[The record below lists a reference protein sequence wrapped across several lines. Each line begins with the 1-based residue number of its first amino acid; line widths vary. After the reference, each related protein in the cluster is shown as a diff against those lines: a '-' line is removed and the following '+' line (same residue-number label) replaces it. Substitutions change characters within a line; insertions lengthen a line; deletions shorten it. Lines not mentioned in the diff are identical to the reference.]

1 MEPSASVLIVD
12 DDPGLC
18 DSLGGLL
25 RHAGYAV
32 RSAANGRQAL
42 DTVAGRP
49 TDLVFLDLR
58 LGDESG
64 LDLLPELKALR
75 PEMAVLMVTALG
87 TIEDAVEAMRR
98 GADNFVTKPL
108 DPARLLAHVAKGL
121 EARELRHKS
130 VRLER
135 LSSPEPLGIVSR
147 SPAMQKALAL
157 AASAAPHDTT
167 VLLLGE
173 TGTGKGLLARRIHAD
188 SPRRAAPFVE
198 LNCAGL
204 QRELTESE
212 LFGHE
217 RGSFTG
223 ASERKIGLFEAAQG
237 GTLLLDEIGE
247 MDLSVQAKLLHVLE
261 ERRFRR
267 VGGVAEIAADVR
279 VLAATHR
286 DLARDAAAS
295 RFREDLLYRL
305 NVFPVAIPPLRERR
319 EDILPLAAGFLRE
332 FGSRNGG
339 PRTISEEAAAL
350 LLAHAWPGNVREL
363 RNMMERAAIVCP
375 PDVAVD
381 PSHLP
386 PMRPA
391 IEGAPGTTIDEAE
404 RVAVER
410 ALADQDGNLVA
421 AARQL
426 GVSRGTLYRK
436 MRKFGIAARDPEG
449 EGGAM

>member
-1 MEPSASVLIVD
+1 MELCASILIVD

-25 RHAGYAV
+25 RHAGFTV
-32 RSAANGRQAL
+32 RSALTGRQAL
-42 DTVAGRP
+42 DTVADRP

-64 LDLLPELKALR
+64 LDLLPQLKTLR
-75 PEMAVLMVTALG
+75 PEMAVLMITAMG

-108 DPARLLAHVAKGL
+108 DPARLLALVAKGL
-121 EARELRHKS
+121 EAREFRHKS
-130 VRLER
+130 ARLER
-135 LSSPEPLGIVSR
+135 LSTAEPPEIVSR
-147 SPAMQKALAL
+147 SPAMRRALAL
-157 AASAAPHDTT
+157 AVAAAPHDTT

-173 TGTGKGLLARRIHAD
+173 TGTGKGRLARSIHAA
-188 SPRRAAPFVE
+188 SSRRSAPFVE

-217 RGSFTG
+217 RGAFTG
-223 ASERKIGLFEAAQG
+223 AANRKIGLFEAAQG

-247 MDLSVQAKLLHVLE
+247 MDLAVQAKLLQVLE
-261 ERRFRR
+261 TRRFRR
-267 VGGVAEIAADVR
+267 VGGVTEIGADVR

-286 DLARDAAAS
+286 DLVRDATEG

-305 NVFPVAIPPLRERR
+305 NVFPVSIPPLRERK
-319 EDILPLAAGFLRE
+319 EDILTLASGFLRE
-332 FGSRNGG
+332 FGARNGG
-339 PRTISEEAAAL
+339 PRAISEDAAML
-350 LLAHAWPGNVREL
+350 LVAHRWPGNVREL

-375 PDVAVD
+375 PDAAVA

-386 PMRPA
+386 PLRY
-391 IEGAPGTTIDEAE
+391 ERESAPGTTMDDAE
-404 RVAVER
+404 RSAVER